1 MLDIIIPSSKTFR
14 YAKRQGINTA
24 KLCSNEHLGET
35 RGPLGGYL
43 DVSKIRGGPPKWMVK
58 IMENPIKI
66 HDLGVPLFLE
76 TPTWMISSIISHKN
90 HWVISHFVNDV
101 NGDCKW
107 LHIIWFLN
115 NDPKFLLHTNN
126 TALLK
131 VLQCHLGY
139 SIPSIPT
146 IQHFSNTN
154 HLQSTPLKTNM
165 DTQNDGLEKV
175 TPVKTGNSWYL
186 C

>member
-1 MLDIIIPSSKTFR
+1 MPRGKASALPNCV
-14 YAKRQGINTA
+14 AMNTSV
-24 KLCSNEHLGET
+24 KLGVPLVVTWMFPKLGV
-35 RGPLGGYL
+35 GPQNG
-43 DVSKIRGGPPKWMVK
+43 WF

-76 TPTWMISSIISHKN
+76 TPTWMISSMISHKN

-165 DTQNDGLEKV
+165 DTQNDGLEKI
-175 TPVKTGNSWYL
+175 TPVKTGNSGYL